1 MRKSNFCLTIF
12 VALMALFATTLY
24 FRVQSIETDI
34 SNRSMVAAKAAG
46 QNWTILDADGRD
58 LTLKGEAPTHHAKDA
73 TFKIVKAVWGVRT
86 VDDKTTVALK
96 KVPVAIPAVSPPQD
110 SSRLDTDGW
119 RIERLNDGVLLS
131 GVVPDAATQ
140 IILRDRA
147 HQLFPNSVVDETHI
161 GNAGPYT
168 GWRQVAELAIT
179 QIYTVRTGSAT
190 LYGGKLVVEGTTDDR
205 ERKTQLES
213 ALERDL
219 PEGFSGIA
227 RIEAVDMDD
236 FTDEGSRLCRMA
248 FDRLLSSRTIEF
260 ESGSVALKAANN
272 SLLDELALTA
282 SQCPSALIEI
292 SGHTDST
299 GASDKNM
306 SLSHGRAM
314 AVLGHLKKAG
324 IADDRLT
331 AVGFGAALPL
341 ENNATEA
348 GRARNRRIE
357 FKVKK

>member
-1 MRKSNFCLTIF
+1 MRLSNFCLTIF
-12 VALMALFATTLY
+12 VVLMTLFAATLY
-24 FRVQSIETDI
+24 FRIQSIETDI

-58 LTLKGEAPTHHAKDA
+58 LTLKGAAPTQQAKDA

-86 VDDKTTVALK
+86 VDDKATVAPN
-96 KVPVAIPAVSPPQD
+96 KVPVAMPTVSPPKGP
-110 SSRLDTDGW
+110 SGLDTGVW
-119 RIERLNDGVLLS
+119 RIERLKDGVLLS
-131 GVVPDAATQ
+131 GTVPDAATQ
-140 IILRDRA
+140 VILRDRA
-147 HQLFPNSVVDETHI
+147 LQLFPKSVVDETRV
-161 GNAGPYT
+161 GDVGPDT
-168 GWRQVAELAIT
+168 GWRQVADLAIT

-190 LYGGKLVVEGTTDDR
+190 LNGGKLTVAGTTDDR
-205 ERKTQLES
+205 ERKTQLVS

-227 RIEAVDMDD
+227 RLETVDADAVSDEA
-236 FTDEGSRLCRMA
+236 SRLCRMA

-306 SLSHGRAM
+306 TLSHGRAM

-331 AVGFGAALPL
+331 VVGFGAALPL
-341 ENNATEA
+341 DNNATEA

-357 FKVKK
+357 FKVRK